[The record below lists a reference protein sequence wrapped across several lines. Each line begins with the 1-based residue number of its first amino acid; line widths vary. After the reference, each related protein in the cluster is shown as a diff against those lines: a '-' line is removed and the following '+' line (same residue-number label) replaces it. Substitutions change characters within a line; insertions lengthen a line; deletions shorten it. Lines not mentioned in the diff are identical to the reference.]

1 MNIKIT
7 IFTLYN
13 QDMTHG
19 EWLKNLLN
27 ESIEKFQ
34 SFYEDEH
41 GFKLPQMKVK
51 DVKMHVK
58 FPYQNG
64 NKLIVSFLHII
75 TEVEKKDG
83 RMGKVKKF
91 IKDKHFFVNEINCDE
106 YLLENKE
113 GFLTFIEELAGKS
126 HKTFPMVFYRGKF
139 IGGLTD
145 TMDAIDKILL
155 LFDEI
160 F

>member
-1 MNIKIT
+1 
-7 IFTLYN
+7 
-13 QDMTHG
+13 MTHG

-91 IKDKHFFVNEINCDE
+91 IKEFVEMMIE
-106 YLLENKE
+106 SHMYKLELSQIYL
-113 GFLTFIEELAGKS
+113 
-126 HKTFPMVFYRGKF
+126 
-139 IGGLTD
+139 D
-145 TMDAIDKILL
+145 
-155 LFDEI
+155 FDSMETES
-160 F
+160 